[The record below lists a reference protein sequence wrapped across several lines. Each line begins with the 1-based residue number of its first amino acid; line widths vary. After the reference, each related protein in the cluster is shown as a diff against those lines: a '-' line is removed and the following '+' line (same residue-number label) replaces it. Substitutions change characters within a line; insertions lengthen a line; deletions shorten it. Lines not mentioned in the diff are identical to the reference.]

1 MALVIADRVKVTT
14 TTTGTGD
21 LSLAAASTGF
31 QDFTAVGDGNTTYYA
46 VSSALGSEWEVGL
59 GTYTAAGPSLSRDTI
74 LGSSNSGSAV
84 NFSAGTKDVY
94 VVAPAD
100 KSILKDASG
109 NVNEDITGNAATAT
123 ILETARTIAGQS
135 FDGSANIS
143 IAPTDLTGVT
153 ATASEINILDGATLD
168 VDELNL
174 LDGVTA
180 TTTELNYVDGVT
192 SAIQTQLDAKVA
204 KSGDTMTGALTLNAD
219 PSSALHAA
227 TKQYVDTQTSAGI
240 HYHAPVRGEVSDS
253 EGNLNATYNNGTAG
267 VGATLTNA
275 GANAAFNYGG
285 ISDWSTTERVLI
297 YAQTDQTQNG
307 VYTVTTVGD
316 GSTPWVL
323 TRATDADSAGASDP
337 DALGTGDAFFVQEG
351 NGAGELYVMNTEGT
365 ITFGTTNITFTQIA
379 SAAIYSAGSGLDLTG
394 TVFSHDD
401 TSSQASVNNS
411 GNTFIQDVTLD
422 GFGHVT
428 GLTSA
433 TAVINDGT
441 LTMATSGT
449 GLSGSASFT
458 ANDSD
463 NVTFTVTSNAT
474 NANTGSTIVARDASG
489 NFSAGTITASLSGNA
504 STATTLATSRTLQIS
519 GDATGSAS
527 FDGSANANISIS
539 LAADSVAASEIA
551 ANAVGASEL
560 NVSGNGTTSQFL
572 RSDGDGT
579 FTWATPTDTNTTYS
593 AGTLLDLSGTTFNV
607 DLSELSTSTTSGDG
621 SYFVVVDGSNVQ
633 RKLTKANINI
643 SGFNNDAGY
652 TTNVGDITG
661 VTAGSGL
668 TGGGSSGSVTLNVGA
683 GTGVSVAADSISVN
697 YGTTSTTAC
706 VGNDSRLSNSRTC
719 NNSFDN
725 AATARSNL
733 GLGSLATLST
743 VNASTITDNS
753 VGAAEL
759 NVSGNGTTS
768 QFLRS
773 DGDGTFTWATP
784 TDTNTT
790 YSAGAGLDL
799 SGTTFSI
806 ESDLRDGIT
815 HIGLDST
822 DFIYFVNNSRIDFYV
837 NNSNKFRME
846 SDGDFHAD
854 GDVIAYST
862 TVSDE
867 RLKEE
872 IQTVDN
878 ALAMVNQMRGVT
890 FKYKKDGKESAGVV
904 AQELE
909 QVFPRAVSEKKLPLK
924 TDDDLEYK
932 TVQYDQLHA
941 VLIEAVKELSAKVK
955 ELEAKVG

>member
-31 QDFTAVGDGNTTYYA
+31 QDFSAVGDGNTTYYA
-46 VSSALGSEWEVGL
+46 ISSALGSEWEVGL

-74 LGSSNSGSAV
+74 LASSNSGSAV

-153 ATASEINILDGATLD
+153 ASAAEINVLDGIPGTL
-168 VDELNL
+168 
-174 LDGVTA
+174 TA
-180 TTTELNYVDGVT
+180 TELGYVDGVT
-192 SAIQTQLDAKVA
+192 SAIQTQLDAMVEKA
-204 KSGDTMTGALTLNAD
+204 GDTMTGLLTLSAD

-240 HYHAPVRGEVSDS
+240 HYHDPVRGEVSDT

-297 YAQTDQTQNG
+297 YSQTDQTQNG

-351 NGAGELYVMNTEGT
+351 NGAGELYVMNATGT

-379 SAAIYSAGSGLDLTG
+379 SAAIYSAGSGLDLNG
-394 TVFSHDD
+394 TEFSHTD

-428 GLTSA
+428 ALSSA
-433 TAVINDGT
+433 SVTVNDGT

-474 NANTGSTIVARDASG
+474 NANTASTIVARDASG

-504 STATTLATSRTLQIS
+504 TTSSSTTGNAATATALATGRTISLTGDVTGTSGSFDGTGNVSITATVADDSHNHVISNVDGLQTALDAKIEGNQTITLS
-519 GDATGSAS
+519 GDATGSGTTAITV
-527 FDGSANANISIS
+527 A
-539 LAADSVAASEIA
+539 LAANS
-551 ANAVGASEL
+551 VGASEIVDNSVGAAEL
-560 NVSGNGTTSQFL
+560 NVTGNGTTSQFL

-593 AGTLLDLSGTTFNV
+593 AGTGLTLSTTTF
-607 DLSELSTSTTSGDG
+607 
-621 SYFVVVDGSNVQ
+621 
-633 RKLTKANINI
+633 
-643 SGFNNDAGY
+643 
-652 TTNVGDITG
+652 
-661 VTAGSGL
+661 
-668 TGGGSSGSVTLNVGA
+668 
-683 GTGVSVAADSISVN
+683 SVN
-697 YGTTSTTAC
+697 YGSTSTTAC

-725 AATARSNL
+725 AATARTNL

-759 NVSGNGTTS
+759 NVTGNGTTS

-790 YSAGAGLDL
+790 YSAGSGLDL
-799 SGTTFSI
+799 SGTTFSV
-806 ESDLRDGIT
+806 EPDLRDGIT
-815 HIGLDST
+815 HIGLDTS
-822 DFIYFVNNSRIDFYV
+822 DYIYFVNNSQIDFYV
-837 NNSNKFRME
+837 NGNNEFRME
-846 SDGDFHAD
+846 ADGDFHAD

-862 TVSDE
+862 TTASDE
-867 RLKEE
+867 RLK
-872 IQTVDN
+872 DN
-878 ALAMVNQMRGVT
+878 IEVVADSLAKVESLRGVEFT
-890 FKYKKDGKESAGVV
+890 WKRDGQASAGVV
-904 AQELE
+904 AQEVQEVLPQAVK
-909 QVFPRAVSEKKLPLK
+909 QVTGMNGEDHL
-924 TDDDLEYK
+924 
-932 TVQYDQLHA
+932 TVNYGALTSI
-941 VLIEAVKELSAKVK
+941 LIESIKELSAKVK